1 MPTMNDVQADD
12 PIELAEAATPLP
24 EEAPVESLGERFRRA
39 RVAQGLSLEALS
51 AQLKITPRKIT
62 AIEEGRFAD
71 LPQGPYLRGI
81 IRNYAKA
88 LQLDPAAAV
97 EAFERVI
104 GPVSIAPGF
113 SLKPSLGTPFSQRPA
128 SSHDSSLG
136 RFMLTATIALIVV
149 AAFITWSGTTSF
161 KAATAMI
168 SSLAANGTV
177 ARVHRVTLTPT
188 ANSGGAAALRSTPV
202 PDQDGSQNHAVEPAI
217 ASQTLTPPSAPST
230 DDTASSAQP
239 SEENPVASANASA
252 GTATE
257 STTVT
262 SAGPAT
268 IVLRFQDDSWVE
280 IKQADGKVLLSQEV
294 SSGSQKSLEGS
305 PPFEIIIGNAP
316 GTTLEYHGAAIDLT
330 PYTHDRVARL
340 TLK

>member
-1 MPTMNDVQADD
+1 MNDAQADG
-12 PIELAEAATPLP
+12 PTELENAATPP
-24 EEAPVESLGERFRRA
+24 TEEAPAESLGERFRHA
-39 RVAQGLSLEALS
+39 RVAQGLSLETLS

-97 EAFERVI
+97 EAFERAI
-104 GPVSIAPGF
+104 GPVSRAADF
-113 SLKPSLGTPFSQRPA
+113 SLRPALGTPFSQRPA
-128 SSHDSSLG
+128 SSRDSSLG

-149 AAFITWSGTTSF
+149 AIFITWSGTTSF
-161 KAATAMI
+161 KTATAMI

-177 ARVHRVTLTPT
+177 ARVHRVTLTPA
-188 ANSGGAAALRSTPV
+188 ANSAAATALRSTPV
-202 PDQDGSQNHAVEPAI
+202 SDQDASQNRAVQPAI

-230 DDTASSAQP
+230 DDTASSSQS
-239 SEENPVASANASA
+239 SEENTVASANVSA
-252 GTATE
+252 GTSTE
-257 STTVT
+257 ST
-262 SAGPAT
+262 AT
-268 IVLRFQDDSWVE
+268 DGGRAAAITLRFQDDSWVE

-316 GTTLEYHGAAIDLT
+316 GTTLEYHGSAIDLT